1 MAHGVEGRTPFLDL
15 EVANVAMRLPD
26 QLKIKN
32 NLGKYV
38 LRKWLD
44 KKLPQ
49 ARAFRPKRGF
59 SVPVAEWIS
68 KKAKITGD
76 LVARQP
82 CIEEVANPD
91 SVRNLFLSLDGNTTH
106 KAGQM
111 AWTLLFYALWYRYHI
126 DGVSS
131 SDGNVFDSLS
141 AVN

>member
-1 MAHGVEGRTPFLDL
+1 M
-15 EVANVAMRLPD
+15 
-26 QLKIKN
+26 
-32 NLGKYV
+32 
-38 LRKWLD
+38 
-44 KKLPQ
+44 
-49 ARAFRPKRGF
+49 
-59 SVPVAEWIS
+59 
-68 KKAKITGD
+68 TGE

-82 CIEEVANPD
+82 CIQEVANPD